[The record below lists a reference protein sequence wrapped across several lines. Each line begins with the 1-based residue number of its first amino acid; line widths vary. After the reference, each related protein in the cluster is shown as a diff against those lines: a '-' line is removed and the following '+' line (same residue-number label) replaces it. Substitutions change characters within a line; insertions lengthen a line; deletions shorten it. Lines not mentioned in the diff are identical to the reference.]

1 MNCDVRSAEN
11 PDAGCGLSAAGIGGE
26 VKEAERPG
34 RGSMRPLKT
43 RACASTRDGNVA
55 QPGRCRVES
64 GSAARDARKQGAPL
78 CAETVQRGVKT
89 NQENTM
95 KKKNVGSA
103 AIRASREDIDKD
115 WGRYG
120 GQDDVVGAQEV
131 GLDEYYQDEVLVD
144 WDALEEVRALFADR
158 YDGEPEV

>member
-1 MNCDVRSAEN
+1 MSAAKN
-11 PDAGCGLSAAGIGGE
+11 ADAVCGLSAAGIGR
-26 VKEAERPG
+26 EAKKTSDIKAARPG
-34 RGSMRPLKT
+34 GGEMRPMKND
-43 RACASTRDGNVA
+43 RAAKSRREGCIA
-55 QPGRCRVES
+55 QKAGCRVEA
-64 GSAARDARKQGAPL
+64 GSVACDARGTPQS
-78 CAETVQRGVKT
+78 AETAQRGVKT

-103 AIRASREDIDKD
+103 AIRASREDWDEGHED
-115 WGRYG
+115 VG
-120 GQDDVVGAQEV
+120 GVMEA